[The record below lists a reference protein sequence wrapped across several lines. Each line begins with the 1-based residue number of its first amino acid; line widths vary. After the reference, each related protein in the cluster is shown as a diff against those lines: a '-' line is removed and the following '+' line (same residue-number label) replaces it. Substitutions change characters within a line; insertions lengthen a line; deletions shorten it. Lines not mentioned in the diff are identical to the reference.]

1 MRLVAARLI
10 GVGPF
15 EDVELPFADE
25 AGAPRSVTVIHGGG
39 GVGKT
44 TMLTALASTRPG
56 YAVLPQVPSGDEPPA
71 VICEWMLGADDPSRP
86 HSLTVA
92 TPTPTFRVEATD
104 AVEAVRRKEQAL
116 FDRRARQGGFA
127 FLAIG
132 ATRWFSRQPM
142 SMNAPLRSIAR
153 YDVRTPAAP
162 DDAARTDLARET
174 KQAICYADIAA
185 ALSEAGGDRGR
196 HLHRLGAAMRAAL
209 SEVSGLAGFR
219 YRGLDA
225 ASFEPTFV
233 DADGRSL
240 SFDELPTRVRH
251 LVSFAALPVRTLW
264 GAYPGVD
271 PRQAE
276 GVVCIDE
283 VDLHQEP
290 AVISRLLATL
300 CQALP
305 GVQWIATSSSA
316 ELAASRDAREVIALR
331 RESGERVELC
341 TGRAALTH

>member
-1 MRLVAARLI
+1 MVSSEGACAA
-10 GVGPF
+10 
-15 EDVELPFADE
+15 
-25 AGAPRSVTVIHGGG
+25 
-39 GVGKT
+39 
-44 TMLTALASTRPG
+44 
-56 YAVLPQVPSGDEPPA
+56 Y
-71 VICEWMLGADDPSRP
+71 
-86 HSLTVA
+86 
-92 TPTPTFRVEATD
+92 
-104 AVEAVRRKEQAL
+104 
-116 FDRRARQGGFA
+116 
-127 FLAIG
+127 
-132 ATRWFSRQPM
+132 
-142 SMNAPLRSIAR
+142 
-153 YDVRTPAAP
+153 Y
-162 DDAARTDLARET
+162 
-174 KQAICYADIAA
+174 
-185 ALSEAGGDRGR
+185 
-196 HLHRLGAAMRAAL
+196 
-209 SEVSGLAGFR
+209 R

-305 GVQWIATSSSA
+305 GVQWIVTSSSA